1 MGEGEES
8 SAETKANHF
17 SSRQKENRGGCTGEV
32 GEAQGGEE
40 EGGVEPNSSEML
52 GPVMVFIPTLAQF

>member
-40 EGGVEPNSSEML
+40 EGGVEPAELRS
-52 GPVMVFIPTLAQF
+52 A